1 VIEGQTKLVLRDPE
15 IYDAPFH
22 SFSVVP
28 DVTQSGD
35 QSSSIPN
42 VSHGPERRKRSSLGH
57 RQVTH
62 LHSFGHKA

>member
-1 VIEGQTKLVLRDPE
+1 MLSWPYAPTGASRTNDAFWVLQVIEGQTKLVLRDPE

-35 QSSSIPN
+35 HSS
-42 VSHGPERRKRSSLGH
+42 RCAFL
-57 RQVTH
+57 
-62 LHSFGHKA
+62 

>member
-1 VIEGQTKLVLRDPE
+1 MPFWVLQVIEGQTKLVLRDPE

-35 QSSSIPN
+35 QSS
-42 VSHGPERRKRSSLGH
+42 RCAFL
-57 RQVTH
+57 
-62 LHSFGHKA
+62 

>member
-1 VIEGQTKLVLRDPE
+1 MRLLVPRELTMPFWVLQVIEGQTKLVLRDPE

-35 QSSSIPN
+35 QSS
-42 VSHGPERRKRSSLGH
+42 RCAFL
-57 RQVTH
+57 
-62 LHSFGHKA
+62 